1 MTNIILIVITLLTIS
16 EIVTFF
22 IYKGFLSKEET
33 EFFMNLK
40 TEDLKLNMYNASI
53 LNTNPFITKF

>member
-40 TEDLKLNMYNASI
+40 TEDLKL
-53 LNTNPFITKF
+53 